1 MIFPC
6 VTESENILPSSRSQ
20 ERNLKSTGRKCV
32 LSMIWPPFTVVF
44 IITLK
49 RKITWSQFWNKIW
62 IFLFLFFSNM
72 KPKRNDYFLCPIP
85 WTEIDIF
92 KRSETFFPFLKT
104 LNFVWKPW
112 RKSWHWNIRWN
123 TKSNSIECD
132 SSHLYLKRRWR
143 KSEFL
148 ESNENEENLCV
159 IFKEKFVLVQNFLKI
174 ASCN

>member
-32 LSMIWPPFTVVF
+32 LSVILPPFTVVF
-44 IITLK
+44 IVTLK

-85 WTEIDIF
+85 WTEINIF
-92 KRSETFFPFLKT
+92 KKSETFFPF
-104 LNFVWKPW
+104 FKPW
-112 RKSWHWNIRWN
+112 TLCENAGARAGIENQLKHQVEQYWVWQQPSLFEKKMAEKCIEWISRKFMCYFRRKIHSC
-123 TKSNSIECD
+123 TK
-132 SSHLYLKRRWR
+132 L
-143 KSEFL
+143 F
-148 ESNENEENLCV
+148 ENCL
-159 IFKEKFVLVQNFLKI
+159 L
-174 ASCN
+174 